1 VPTDQAGRH
10 DAPPSQ
16 QSGLTVLSVS
26 GREEDHI
33 TLGHIFSHSNWQL
46 HSVHNLGDACE
57 ALRRERVAVAICEQ
71 DLPDGNWKHLLAEL
85 IRCELPPVLVVTSRS
100 ADDCLWAEVLN
111 LGGCDVLAKPF
122 DAKEVVWAV
131 SMAWNDW
138 KIRSRQ
144 MQPAQSVLV

>member
-1 VPTDQAGRH
+1 
-10 DAPPSQ
+10 
-16 QSGLTVLSVS
+16 VS

>member
-1 VPTDQAGRH
+1 M
-10 DAPPSQ
+10 
-16 QSGLTVLSVS
+16 LSVS